1 MRLETYFFY
10 RLIIYVNLP
19 IFSECNL
26 VLNDLYLP
34 VPFLKT
40 ISLHLHSLY
49 VVQRKSMEIS
59 EKRSEYEKKYII
71 LKWQVKFLLKFLE
84 TKSVNSVRVT
94 PFKEKS
100 QNIWIL
106 LFINFPH
113 IQVSDILL
121 QLIYNRIAKSNQE
134 FCRANISAILL
145 VQEIRKRRK
154 KRRKRIRSEERR
166 RDSRPKIPSEDTMNE

>member
-1 MRLETYFFY
+1 MASK
-10 RLIIYVNLP
+10 I
-19 IFSECNL
+19 
-26 VLNDLYLP
+26 
-34 VPFLKT
+34 
-40 ISLHLHSLY
+40 
-49 VVQRKSMEIS
+49 
-59 EKRSEYEKKYII
+59 
-71 LKWQVKFLLKFLE
+71 LLKFLE